1 MNGRSDT
8 AISTTPQSSRELVR
22 SLLRVLPM
30 ALVVAV
36 LAAVVAAGIA
46 AAVSSTVPV
55 KYAAA
60 AQFNVIA
67 RSADID
73 AISLSRGIV
82 AEQVLR
88 HLKDGRADE
97 YAAAAAPKD
106 KYTAEWV
113 SGPGFGEISY
123 KVVSDD
129 PEVARAAAQAV
140 YDNAGF
146 LGFNLPRPDAAP
158 SVLDLVAVKAPAP
171 TRQSSAKTI
180 AAAAVFGG
188 FAGFAL
194 TLLFAVPMRRPRTA
208 PSGRTG

>member
-1 MNGRSDT
+1 
-8 AISTTPQSSRELVR
+8 
-22 SLLRVLPM
+22 M

-36 LAAVVAAGIA
+36 LAALAAAGIA
-46 AAVSSTVPV
+46 AVVSSTVPV

-60 AQFNVIA
+60 AEFNVIA
-67 RSADID
+67 RSKDID
-73 AISLSRGIV
+73 AISLNRSIV

-88 HLKDGRADE
+88 HLRDGRAAE
-97 YAAAAAPKD
+97 YAEAAAPKD
-106 KYTAEWV
+106 RFTAEWV

-146 LGFNLPRPDAAP
+146 LGFELPRRDAAP

-188 FAGFAL
+188 FAGLAL
-194 TLLFAVPMRRPRTA
+194 TLLFAVPMRRPRA
-208 PSGRTG
+208 VSSGRPD